1 MTKEQYEEAMHLAE
15 FHGVNLNDIVLDSE
29 DVIGETYVSV
39 SELRYII
46 TAVFGDVD
54 ED

>member
-1 MTKEQYEEAMHLAE
+1 MTKEQYKEAMHLAE
-15 FHGVNLNDIVLDSE
+15 FHGVNLNDIVLDYE
-29 DVIGETYVSV
+29 DGLGETYVSI

-46 TAVFGDVD
+46 TTVFGDVK

>member
-1 MTKEQYEEAMHLAE
+1 MTKEQYKEAMRLAE

-29 DVIGETYVSV
+29 DGVGETYVSV

-46 TAVFGDVD
+46 TTVFGDV
-54 ED
+54 EDD

>member
-15 FHGVNLNDIVLDSE
+15 FHGVNLNDIILDSE
-29 DVIGETYVSV
+29 DGICETYVSI

-46 TAVFGDVD
+46 TAVFGDVG
-54 ED
+54 EE